1 MLSSLISVCGDGI
14 KCSDDEDM
22 GDWSIIEIRLIKKLN
37 NTVEEEEM
45 MRRKRDDPLTDFKL
59 NNIIEG
65 LIPLS
70 PFTLLGA

>member
-1 MLSSLISVCGDGI
+1 MCGEGI

-22 GDWSIIEIRLIKKLN
+22 GDWSIVEIRLIKKLN
-37 NTVEEEEM
+37 NTVEEEM